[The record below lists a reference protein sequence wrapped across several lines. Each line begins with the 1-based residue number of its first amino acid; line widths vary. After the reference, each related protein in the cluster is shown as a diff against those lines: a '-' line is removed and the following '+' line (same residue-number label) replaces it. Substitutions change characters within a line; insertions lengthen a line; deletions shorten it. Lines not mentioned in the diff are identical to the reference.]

1 MDKKYEKSCGVVVF
15 HQKEE
20 QVKVLLVHHNQGHWG
35 IPKGHMEQNEKE
47 EETAIREVLEETGIT
62 VALLEGFREVIH
74 YCPYQKVEK
83 DVVFFIGKAT
93 KEEIKV
99 QEEELIEALWVD
111 MEKSLDRITY
121 QEEKEVMKKAIEV
134 YSFLC

>member
-1 MDKKYEKSCGVVVF
+1 MDKRYEKSCGVVVF

-20 QVKVLLVHHNQGHWG
+20 QMKVLLVHHKKGHWG
-35 IPKGHMEQNEKE
+35 IPKGHIEKKEKE

-74 YCPYQKVEK
+74 YCPSKNVEK

-99 QEEELIEALWVD
+99 QEEELTEVLWVD
-111 MEKSLDRITY
+111 MEKSLDRITH
-121 QEEKEVMKKAIEV
+121 QKEKEVMKKAIEA
-134 YSFLC
+134 YSFLS